1 MEVMNLDNENKE
13 QNNLNNQPKKQ
24 KNGLLR
30 AFIFCLLT
38 VILVVLI
45 FWVFSDQ
52 SKGKE
57 VSLTYFDQELQA
69 GHIDEVYLNAE
80 EITFKTK
87 NGYVTYVFV
96 DKYISISRDGVMNM
110 QAPVLRDLLTGAL
123 IANGLKRNYDILA
136 SNQYLQ
142 KVMMEVYT
150 KFVIRIINKEFS
162 VIADKIVFDTLQ
174 YWINRFFLTQILSS
188 NDTPQNIETNA
199 KKHFKFIDELKYDEI
214 KQQYDSINPQKISEL
229 LELLKLASPRMKALN
244 LAKFLSS
251 WINYYYIPSMLAV
264 DNIEYLIFMMIT
276 LLNGNNIISIAA
288 SDMVKEAKNIKSFKG
303 ELLKLIV

>member
-1 MEVMNLDNENKE
+1 MDNENKE

-87 NGYVTYVFV
+87 
-96 DKYISISRDGVMNM
+96 SIG
-110 QAPVLRDLLTGAL
+110 
-123 IANGLKRNYDILA
+123 
-136 SNQYLQ
+136 
-142 KVMMEVYT
+142 
-150 KFVIRIINKEFS
+150 
-162 VIADKIVFDTLQ
+162 
-174 YWINRFFLTQILSS
+174 
-188 NDTPQNIETNA
+188 
-199 KKHFKFIDELKYDEI
+199 
-214 KQQYDSINPQKISEL
+214 
-229 LELLKLASPRMKALN
+229 
-244 LAKFLSS
+244 
-251 WINYYYIPSMLAV
+251 
-264 DNIEYLIFMMIT
+264 
-276 LLNGNNIISIAA
+276 
-288 SDMVKEAKNIKSFKG
+288 
-303 ELLKLIV
+303 